1 MDQPEYFKRV
11 RRKATERWDQLESDP
26 ELAGPWRQLFKQV
39 QSPRHVVSELL
50 QNADDAGATKASIEV
65 LDGEFIFSHNGEDFD
80 EQQFASL
87 CRFGFSNKRTLHTI
101 GFRGVG
107 FKSTFSLGEEVR
119 LVTPTLSVAFHNQR
133 FTEPKWTE
141 SHGTTEGQTEVRVA
155 IRNERIQQNLEQSL
169 QEWGESPAS
178 LLFFHSI
185 RCLQIQETEIRW
197 KAQGLGPVEGS
208 EWMSL
213 SSAPDNQFLMIRSSE
228 EEFPEDA
235 LQEIREE
242 RMAWDDENPSPPCRV
257 EIVLGMEGRLFVVLP
272 TGVRTKLPF
281 ACNAPFIQDPA
292 RMKIK
297 DPVLSPVNG
306 WLLKR
311 AGKLAADAMLAWVS
325 RETLP
330 IEERC
335 QGYRL
340 VPNVDR
346 GDHTIEGNCA
356 TIVEESFEATT
367 EGTEFLVTETGTLE
381 FPGSCLAVPGELLD
395 VWTPSEVSAGFGAS
409 NVAILSREVS
419 ETDREKLSN
428 WEHIK
433 VLDKTQIL
441 ATLGTSRLPRPR
453 QWYQLLHLWNYV
465 SPEVI
470 SPRRNHLNLRI
481 VPVQGKEVL
490 YASDEVVRLGER
502 RTLKADDWEFLA
514 PYLLVLD
521 PSWTRSLAQQRRTAE
536 TNDDGVLP
544 NQLEAASNILRAIG
558 LADSTDM
565 DRIIRR
571 VADSFFEQQSG
582 LDLEDCVRLAHIAAR
597 LGVTVNERF
606 EFVTGDGRNRTV
618 GQTSILADIHGDLDL
633 LIDAGRYESNVLHHA
648 YLNPSETCTDAEWRE
663 WIQSPG
669 SRLHTFDPLIQTTI
683 SITGRARL
691 MQTLR
696 QREFV
701 GEPYFHYKYENFLL
715 YDWDFTAASWNHWI
729 SLAVSDEM
737 FWGRLLTRIL
747 EQPQSY
753 WSGAMDA
760 RAVQVGTTK
769 NTRAVTQAHLI
780 ARWIIRL
787 RELPCL
793 PDTWGQPR
801 HPAELLRRTPET
813 EPVIGVE
820 PFIKAELDT
829 ETTRPLLAL
838 LGVRDKP
845 TGPEPLLGRLRALAG
860 SRTPL
865 VTQVLRWCHSLDQLF
880 DRCTTKETHEIRAAF
895 ANNRLILTDQ
905 HDWASVDEVFLN
917 SDEDDVLGAALLHP
931 ALRELAIWRKIGVQE
946 RPTADMEIEW
956 LKGLPSSGKLTSAQ
970 ARRIR
975 RLLPIYP
982 GRIWDE
988 TGHWLNL
995 EGNWVPV
1002 GNLDYCLT
1010 MQSLVSW
1017 SHLFPAIKAKTADF
1031 QRLSAEICQRY
1042 PFSSLPRLGEV
1053 IEEHFQEQF
1062 GLPNPQVKPWVVA
1075 LGSGLRRVVLDDAEQ
1090 MEQVRELAHRLE
1102 LTLWQVAGSMESLPY
1117 IDGKPAGT
1125 SRSIDAHWQAN
1136 VLYVQN
1142 GSPAKMAKSVTQEIG
1157 RLFGSPEIAEAI
1169 KFCYER
1175 PAEFIAEHLADCFN
1189 LAAVEEVQLESSQQF
1204 DEVTENGYVAD
1215 HTLPGPVDR
1224 QFGTG
1229 SEDSDDQARVEQGV
1243 DEPTAIRPDG
1253 GVSPTVITQ
1262 RKPTQQS
1269 LIERFAKALNFSGN
1283 GNDKFYHADGR
1294 WLERTHGNVFPWE
1307 LRSSEGG
1314 LVQYYWPTEHCIQQE
1329 PLQLGA
1335 DIWGLCERFP
1345 DLYSLILTDP
1355 NRVAV
1360 EVSGSLLVKMRERE
1374 ELVLHPATY
1383 RLVYASR
1390 DGQGSE

>member
-50 QNADDAGATKASIEV
+50 QNADDAGATKASVEV

-272 TGVRTKLPF
+272 TGVRTELPF

-381 FPGSCLAVPGELLD
+381 FPGRCLAVPGELLD

-470 SPRRNHLNLRI
+470 TPWGNHLNLRI

-597 LGVTVNERF
+597 LGVTVNDRF
-606 EFVTGDGRNRTV
+606 KFVTEDGKFQSV
-618 GQTSILADIHGDLDL
+618 GNSPILANIHGDLDL
-633 LIDAGRYESNVLHHA
+633 FVDADWYQSNVLHNV
-648 YLNPSETCTDAEWRE
+648 YGNLTETCTDAEWRR
-663 WIQSPG
+663 WVQSPG
-669 SRLHTFDPLIQTTI
+669 SRLGTFVPVVQI
-683 SITGRARL
+683 STPIRGRDRL
-691 MQTLR
+691 RDTLR
-696 QREFV
+696 QRGFDR
-701 GEPYFHYKYENFLL
+701 EPDFRYKRDSFLL
-715 YDWDFTAASWNHWI
+715 DDWDFAKPHWARWSVTAE
-729 SLAVSDEM
+729 DDGF
-737 FWGRLLTRIL
+737 FWCRLLTRIL

-753 WSGAMDA
+753 WSRVATA
-760 RAVQVGTTK
+760 RQV
-769 NTRAVTQAHLI
+769 AVTRHTNIVTKGGLI
-780 ARWIIRL
+780 PGWIIRL

-793 PDTWGQPR
+793 LDTWGQPR

-845 TGPEPLLGRLRALAG
+845 TGPERLLDRLRALAG

-865 VTQVLRWCHSLDQLF
+865 VTEVLRWCHSLDQLF
-880 DRCTTKETHEIRAAF
+880 DRCTTEETHEIRTAF
-895 ANNRLILTDQ
+895 ASNRLILTAQDE
-905 HDWASVDEVFLN
+905 WASVDEVFLN

-931 ALRELAIWRKIGVQE
+931 ELRELAIWRKIGVQE

-975 RLLPIYP
+975 RLLPVYP

-1243 DEPTAIRPDG
+1243 DEPTAIRPGG